1 MAETTSSP
9 PRTSSS
15 STGVGSRRPPTR
27 RPSAEP
33 LRPLRDRGSA
43 VMTQPLSARPLLL
56 RWTLTVTAAEAAG
69 FLAPAVV
76 GAVTAGLPWYGALPA
91 LLAAGA
97 VEGAVLGWAQAAVLR
112 RALPAL
118 RGPRW
123 VMLTAVAAVVAYLL
137 GTAIAL
143 GSTGSGWA
151 GIVVAAVCGPLL
163 LLSIGGAQWLEL
175 RHHVARAATW
185 IPATA
190 VAWLLALA
198 AFLLIAT
205 AVARRAAGRGQHRDR
220 CGRRSRDGVRP
231 GGAHRMVA
239 ATAAVSGQEAAA
251 STASAKR
258 VMSSGP
264 WSRTERLVDPSR
276 GVGARGGWLSWDVGC
291 GASWPA
297 RLPAVD
303 WPCS

>member
-33 LRPLRDRGSA
+33 LRPLRDRASA
-43 VMTQPLSARPLLL
+43 VMTQPLSPRPLLF

-123 VMLTAVAAVVAYLL
+123 VMLTAVAAAVAYLL
-137 GTAIAL
+137 GAAIAL
-143 GSTGSGWA
+143 GSTGPGWA

-163 LLSIGGAQWLEL
+163 LLPIGGAQWLEL

-205 AVARRAAGRGQHRDR
+205 PLWHEGQPVGVSIAIGAGAGVVMAFVQAVLTGWWLLRQLSQERKPRRRQ
-220 CGRRSRDGVRP
+220 
-231 GGAHRMVA
+231 
-239 ATAAVSGQEAAA
+239 
-251 STASAKR
+251 R
-258 VMSSGP
+258 VPNG
-264 WSRTERLVDPSR
+264 
-276 GVGARGGWLSWDVGC
+276 
-291 GASWPA
+291 
-297 RLPAVD
+297 
-303 WPCS
+303 